1 MGTHDQGVTGSPSSE
16 LPPGAKGWELPG
28 PTPMEMDAP
37 DPPPERA
44 RTVQCLVCFISVV
57 LHEAKTRYLEVHK
70 RLSVVLIA
78 SRKLRHYFQAHR
90 ISVVNLIPSEGHPP
104 QP

>member
-1 MGTHDQGVTGSPSSE
+1 MFRAPTRRKG
-16 LPPGAKGWELPG
+16 LGAPWAYTNGNGCAG
-28 PTPMEMDAP
+28 P
-37 DPPPERA
+37 PPPERA
-44 RTVQCLVCFISVV
+44 RTIQCLVCFISVV

-104 QP
+104 HP